1 MIGSSAELV
10 AILPRPQCTPF
21 WNPFQTRNLRPCH
34 LGPFWNAACTMPQV
48 RSASGRR
55 STFTP
60 ASQNIPTAPK
70 PYSGRRRSS
79 RSCFKPIRFKH
90 SDKPCQCHRF
100 RVTTHQAFRGIILP
114 HGSIQFRANP
124 RWIPFRERRIVLMA
138 CSPTPFYDPEKP
150 IRCTYSPATS
160 NGNGGKTPALPG
172 NCCRQRRVRIRIR
185 GLTPA
190 RCSPV
195 PVISPAQGRV
205 RRAGLAGSED
215 ALSPRR
221 TR

>member
-1 MIGSSAELV
+1 
-10 AILPRPQCTPF
+10 
-21 WNPFQTRNLRPCH
+21 
-34 LGPFWNAACTMPQV
+34 MPQV

-55 STFTP
+55 STLP

-70 PYSGRRRSS
+70 PYPGRRRSS
-79 RSCFKPIRFKH
+79 RSCSNPIKVRH
-90 SDKPCQCHRF
+90 SGKLCQSQPF
-100 RVTTHQAFRGIILP
+100 RVAVRWRWRGVTLP
-114 HGSIQFRANP
+114 HGSSQNLCRIA
-124 RWIPFRERRIVLMA
+124 ISERRLVPMA
-138 CSPTPFYDPEKP
+138 RFPTLSYNPGRRT
-150 IRCTYSPATS
+150 RCTCSLATS

-172 NCCRQRRVRIRIR
+172 NCCPRRKVRIRIR
-185 GLTPA
+185 GPTPA

>member
-1 MIGSSAELV
+1 MSFRPILECRVHYATGSICLWPAFD
-10 AILPRPQCTPF
+10 LP
-21 WNPFQTRNLRPCH
+21 
-34 LGPFWNAACTMPQV
+34 
-48 RSASGRR
+48 
-55 STFTP
+55 P

-100 RVTTHQAFRGIILP
+100 SVTTHQAFRGLILP

-138 CSPTPFYDPEKP
+138 CSPTPFYDPERP

-185 GLTPA
+185 GPTPA